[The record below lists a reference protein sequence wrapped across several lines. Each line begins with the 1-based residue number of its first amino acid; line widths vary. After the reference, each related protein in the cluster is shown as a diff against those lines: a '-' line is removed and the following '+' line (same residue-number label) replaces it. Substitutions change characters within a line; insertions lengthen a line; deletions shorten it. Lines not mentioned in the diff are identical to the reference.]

1 MKRVA
6 LVFAVLAVL
15 VLADGLFMVL
25 SNYQPG
31 DQDPLFGNPR
41 FIISDGTTTLIAG
54 GMLIAVAVIMWLAA
68 GSREQRRQPAA
79 RTGQGHQRR
88 S

>member
-54 GMLIAVAVIMWLAA
+54 GMLIAVAVIMWMAA
-68 GSREQRRQPAA
+68 GSRGQRNRSAA
-79 RTGQGHQRR
+79 RTGQGHQHR

>member
-1 MKRVA
+1 MKRAA

-15 VLADGLFMVL
+15 LLADGLFMVL
-25 SNYQPG
+25 SHYQPG

-41 FIISDGTTTLIAG
+41 LIISDGTTTLIAG
-54 GMLIAVAVIMWLAA
+54 GLLIVVAAIMWLAA
-68 GSREQRRQPAA
+68 GRGPRDRPAA